1 MYDELTGGGHLR
13 GEGVW
18 ERYGSQTTGVLEVAG
33 TTGKESTGQS
43 ILE

>member
-1 MYDELTGGGHLR
+1 MYDELMGGGHLR

-18 ERYGSQTTGVLEVAG
+18 ERYGSQITGVLEVAG
-33 TTGKESTGQS
+33 TTGKESMGQS